1 MKSACHLCNRELKT
15 VTQVIPNTL
24 HFEKNSLKMV
34 GVKSLNFLESPAA
47 KIYRFLICIG
57 TDLSASRRFSKD
69 NVLSLHTMR
78 RHLSCN

>member
-1 MKSACHLCNRELKT
+1 MESACHVWNRELKT
-15 VTQVIPNTL
+15 VTQVILNTL

-34 GVKSLNFLESPAA
+34 GVRSLNFLESTAA
-47 KIYRFLICIG
+47 KIYRFLIRIG
-57 TDLSASRRFSKD
+57 TDLSVSRSFSKD

>member
-1 MKSACHLCNRELKT
+1 MESACHVWNRELKT
-15 VTQVIPNTL
+15 VTQVILNTL

-34 GVKSLNFLESPAA
+34 GVRSLNFLESPAA
-47 KIYRFLICIG
+47 KIYRFLIRIG
-57 TDLSASRRFSKD
+57 TDLSVSRSFSKD